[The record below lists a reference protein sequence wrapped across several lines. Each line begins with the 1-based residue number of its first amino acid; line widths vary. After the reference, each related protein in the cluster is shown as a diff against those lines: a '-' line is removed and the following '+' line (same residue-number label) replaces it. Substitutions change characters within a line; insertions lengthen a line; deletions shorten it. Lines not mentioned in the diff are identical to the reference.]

1 MIIKNRQF
9 FHDDGRPV
17 ACPFQQVMLIPNKLG
32 QLKPLRQPCIIDC
45 ASFMQNIKG
54 HKENDITIKLM
65 CNGREFKKVEI
76 ISEQQTEEHSN
87 VIKINP
93 VS

>member
-32 QLKPLRQPCIIDC
+32 QLKPLRQPCITDC
-45 ASFMQNIKG
+45 ASFNQ
-54 HKENDITIKLM
+54 EQRDIRINNVTVKLM
-65 CNGREFKKVEI
+65 CNGRKFKKVEI